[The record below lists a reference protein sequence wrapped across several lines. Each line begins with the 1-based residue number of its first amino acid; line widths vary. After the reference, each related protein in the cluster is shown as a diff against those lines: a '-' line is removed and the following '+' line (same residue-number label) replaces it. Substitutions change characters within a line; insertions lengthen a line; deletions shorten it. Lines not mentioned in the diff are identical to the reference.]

1 MQTVPLTVGNEQRGT
16 VSFFRDD
23 TIDVV
28 RQHVALAVNSHPDRL
43 FIEVKV
49 KLPKDYYGSNPK
61 HWTELFF
68 RLAHDRS
75 RVTVETVRRYTSPE
89 MSSIRLPVRDY
100 TEFDWEERIEE
111 LENLLDPKDDF
122 YEWRILG
129 VDSATSLVMP
139 SPPAPLPDYV
149 GTPPL
154 PKLQSLLETQ
164 HPYEVTEI
172 RATDIEED
180 TLETVR
186 RNYFPFFVPRET
198 PINIESMRASIK
210 GSQKQLVDLLAL
222 DAPKHQSVSIL
233 RAKWFVPLI
242 STRFTAP
249 RNRFE
254 QIFYGLTVSE
264 ATPYVGYFTAKT
276 ETTRHKFYVKDPK
289 NKVLPEEFK
298 AMWKAWT
305 NKTQPQRRRPTL
317 LFYRGTSRTSFDRIA
332 ITDKD
337 ITFSAER
344 DKDSKDTLEDIRASL
359 EEWYQTLDAVVPF
372 VVPADVAKTR
382 WELDTLNVIS
392 TYARPVREFDMHRFP
407 CLQNL
412 FSYYADSFRLL
423 RAEHTSDDISPVE
436 VQAYQI
442 LNQSDVTP
450 SADLLRTEL
459 GLSAGDAE
467 ALFSKIMS
475 LGETFDIEKAAKAY
489 PVVKFS
495 GTEVIIKFV
504 TNLERTLEYADVLR
518 HVLSSDAEDV
528 DAVCPRRLEAVAPV
542 VSVPQQEFSD
552 ADYDSSNEDFFA
564 SLGLDAPPATVE
576 EEPAPAGSAAAGE
589 PRRERRLAV
598 APKKSSTFSYFINR
612 LQKFDSKTFDKSYPG
627 ECERNRQVVVLTA
640 DEQDA
645 MGDDYNYSGRSDSE
659 KLPLAD
665 PDGLAICPP
674 YWCIRD
680 QIPLQP
686 PGDGPGHLE
695 EGDDGQLHC
704 PMCNGKVRRTDN
716 DDPTEYTVIERKTTM
731 IYPDFMKSVSATNK
745 RRLPCCYQ
753 SPRPDATVM
762 GVKREGKAYVLG
774 LERSRLPALRFA
786 MLDSEL
792 AGKLL
797 LKTNYSTTV
806 RAGRLVA
813 GQEDVFRIGLGRP
826 SKTLP
831 ELLKDGTEIKR
842 PSEAKDNVTKC
853 SFFRT
858 WTSLGTGE
866 THIDKIIDSID
877 KAYVAGDLS
886 VVDELEYVTTFLT
899 SEVIRIDPATSEVV
913 CGFWSEVAGPR
924 TKTLI
929 LVGED
934 LLGFVS
940 RKATVRPQK
949 FDYVVNLRDA
959 KFGETRSLLRTTH
972 AEACASKVPT
982 FRETVEKE
990 LLPKGR
996 VNYATILDPYGR
1008 IQALLVSGEVILP
1021 IQPIAM
1027 ETPRGI
1033 RSLLYHELMPEDMPE
1048 GSRARAFLAATTL
1061 DGHKVKSELQNS
1073 NGEVVELLL
1082 KSGFRTP
1089 IRPEASDVK
1098 GPAEEVIETVQARRE
1113 GTLLDGEPNEDDIR
1127 LARDTAYG
1135 SEIYEF
1141 LLYSISKD
1149 IQSDDD
1155 IDATLRKAI
1164 EERDVNIMRALEKW
1178 FKKAAYVKSTA
1189 SPTDFINKV
1198 RKPCGQF
1205 KDNADQC
1212 KASNLCGWVKSQTPD
1227 GKKETCKIRVRG
1239 VADPKEILRRLAR
1252 DLVRND
1258 KLRGL
1263 VLDDRMSPFF
1273 STILYLEMPHELIT
1287 TTV

>member
-1 MQTVPLTVGNEQRGT
+1 MQSVPLIVGNEQRGKI
-16 VSFFRDD
+16 SFFRDD

-28 RQHVALAVNSHPDRL
+28 RQHVALATNSHPDRL

-61 HWTELFF
+61 NYMELFF
-68 RLAHDRS
+68 RLAYNRS
-75 RVTVETVRRYTSPE
+75 RVTADTARRYTSPE
-89 MSSIRLPVRDY
+89 MSGIRIPPKEY
-100 TEFDWEERIEE
+100 TELDWEERIDD
-111 LENLLDPKDDF
+111 LDNLLDPKNDF
-122 YEWRILG
+122 YEWRIFG
-129 VDSATSLVMP
+129 VDSALSLVMP
-139 SPPAPLPDYV
+139 SPPAPLQDYTGV
-149 GTPPL
+149 APL
-154 PKLQSLLETQ
+154 PKLQSLVETQ
-164 HPYEVTEI
+164 HPQEITAIRVTEI
-172 RATDIEED
+172 DED

-198 PINIESMRASIK
+198 PINIESMRGSIK
-210 GSQKQLVDLLAL
+210 GAQKQLVDLLAL
-222 DAPKHQSVSIL
+222 DVPKHQTVSIL
-233 RAKWFVPLI
+233 RAKWMVPLI

-264 ATPYVGYFTAKT
+264 ETPYVGYFTAKT
-276 ETTRHKFYVKDPK
+276 ETTRHKFYVEDPK
-289 NKVLPEEFK
+289 NKVIPDEFK

-344 DKDSKDTLEDIRASL
+344 DKDSEETLEDIRASI
-359 EEWYQTLDAVVPF
+359 EAWYQTLDAVVPF
-372 VVPADVAKTR
+372 IVASDVAKSR
-382 WELDTLNVIS
+382 WELDTLSVIS
-392 TYARPVREFDMHRFP
+392 TYAKTVKEFDMHRFP
-407 CLQNL
+407 CLQNI

-423 RAEHTSDDISPVE
+423 RAEHTSDDISPLE
-436 VQAYQI
+436 IQAYQV
-442 LNQSDVTP
+442 LNQGDVTP

-459 GLSAGDAE
+459 GLSPADAA
-467 ALFSKIMS
+467 ALYSKIMS

-489 PVVKFS
+489 PVIKFS
-495 GTEVIIKFV
+495 GSEVIIKFV
-504 TNLERTLEYADVLR
+504 SNLERTLEYADILR
-518 HVLSSDAEDV
+518 HVLSSNADDV
-528 DAVCPRRLEAVAPV
+528 NEVCPRRLEEVAPV
-542 VSVPQQEFSD
+542 VSVPQQAFSD
-552 ADYDSSNEDFFA
+552 TEYDSSNEDFLA
-564 SLGLDAPPATVE
+564 GLGLEEPAAPAE
-576 EEPAPAGSAAAGE
+576 EEPAPAASR
-589 PRRERRLAV
+589 PERKLAV
-598 APKKSSTFSYFINR
+598 APKKASTFSYFINR

-640 DEQDA
+640 DQQDE
-645 MGDDYNYSGRSDSE
+645 MGDAYNYSNRADSE
-659 KLPLAD
+659 KLPLSD

-686 PGDGPGHLE
+686 PNSGPGSLE
-695 EGDDGQLHC
+695 EGDDGQLAC
-704 PMCNGKVRRTDN
+704 PMCGGKVRTTDN
-716 DDPTEYTVIERKTTM
+716 DDRTEYTVIERKTAM

-753 SPRPDATVM
+753 SPRPDATVI

-774 LERSRLPALRFA
+774 LERSRLPAMRFA
-786 MLDSEL
+786 MLDSGL
-792 AGKLL
+792 ADKLR
-797 LKTNYSTTV
+797 LKTKYSTTIK
-806 RAGRLVA
+806 AGRLVA
-813 GQEDVFRIGLGRP
+813 GEEDIFRIGLGRP

-842 PSEAKDNVTKC
+842 PSEAKENVTKC

-858 WTSLGTGE
+858 WTSLGIGDTY
-866 THIDKIIDSID
+866 IDRLIDSID
-877 KAYVAGDLS
+877 RAYMAGDLS
-886 VVDELEYVTTFLT
+886 VVDELEYVTTFLK
-899 SEVIRIDPATSEVV
+899 SEIIRIDPQTSEVV
-913 CGFWSEVAGPR
+913 CGFWSETAGPK
-924 TKTLI
+924 TKTLVLI
-929 LVGED
+929 GED

-949 FDYVVNLRDA
+949 FDYTVNLRDK
-959 KFGETRSLLRTTH
+959 KFGETRTLLRSIH
-972 AEACASKVPT
+972 AEACAANVPT
-982 FRETVEKE
+982 FRDTVEKE
-990 LLPKGR
+990 LLPKGKTAY
-996 VNYATILDPYGR
+996 VAILDPYDR
-1008 IQALLVSGEVILP
+1008 IQALLVPGEVILP

-1027 ETPRGI
+1027 EPPKGI
-1033 RSLLYHELMPEDMPE
+1033 RRIQYHEITAEELPK
-1048 GSRARAFLAATTL
+1048 GSAARAFLAATTL
-1061 DGHKVKSELQNS
+1061 DGHKVKDELRNAK
-1073 NGEVVELLL
+1073 GEIVEFLL
-1082 KSGFRTP
+1082 KSGFRSP
-1089 IRPEASDVK
+1089 VRPEDADPTHPV
-1098 GPAEEVIETVQARRE
+1098 EEVTETVRSKDE
-1113 GTLLDGEPNEDDIR
+1113 DTLVEGEPNEEDAT

-1149 IQSDDD
+1149 IQTEDD
-1155 IDATLRKAI
+1155 AALRSAI
-1164 EERDVNIMRALEKW
+1164 EARDTNIMKPLKKW

-1189 SPTDFINKV
+1189 TPADFVNKV

-1205 KDNADQC
+1205 KDKPDQC
-1212 KASNLCGWVKSQTPD
+1212 KASNLCGWVKLKTPE
-1227 GKKETCKIRVRG
+1227 GEKKTCRIRVSG
-1239 VADPKEILRRLAR
+1239 TVDTDEILRRLAR